1 MHASLLLPYGA
12 PLSLGAGVGCLRVGT
27 WGCVLLLSI
36 GNKGSI
42 LGHMYCAAR
51 GEILRPMQ
59 DELWRRRMT
68 SVHSSIKNESMGI
81 EEDQIPS

>member
-1 MHASLLLPYGA
+1 MHASLCCSSPRESA
-12 PLSLGAGVGCLRVGT
+12 AG
-27 WGCVLLLSI
+27 GCVLLLSI

-59 DELWRRRMT
+59 DEPWRRRLT
-68 SVHSSIKNESMGI
+68 SVGSSIKNESMGI
-81 EEDQIPS
+81 EDDQIPS

>member
-1 MHASLLLPYGA
+1 MHAS
-12 PLSLGAGVGCLRVGT
+12 PLGERLVVLTLVVEARVSSFT

-42 LGHMYCAAR
+42 LGHIYCAAR

-81 EEDQIPS
+81 EVDQIPS